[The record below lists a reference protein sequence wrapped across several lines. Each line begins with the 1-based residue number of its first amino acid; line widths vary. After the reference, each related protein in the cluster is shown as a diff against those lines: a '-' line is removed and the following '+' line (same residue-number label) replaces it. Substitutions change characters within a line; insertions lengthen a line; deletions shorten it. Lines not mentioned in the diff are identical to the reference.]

1 MIAKGI
7 HAHRRIGGLPEDS
20 LKLGNNEGRNEEER
34 EGLRMHRNEEGAS
47 EEEDDFGILR
57 S

>member
-20 LKLGNNEGRNEEER
+20 LKLGNNEEER
-34 EGLRMHRNEEGAS
+34 EGLRMHRNEEGVS
-47 EEEDDFGILR
+47 KEEDDLGILR